1 MALDAPTPLVT
12 LAQMKAG
19 QFADLVKDYTDQ
31 DLSAIIGQATRACEG
46 ICGRR
51 LAPFTLTES
60 HRLVGVDPDEI
71 GDGSAVQSGFGA
83 VAAQSYAA
91 ALGASAGSQV
101 RHVWLNEYAP
111 VYPDMWT
118 YSGVAVTILPTF
130 GGEITVAANQI
141 TGPEPDTGHVWL
153 QLGLLAPVGS
163 WLRATYSGG
172 YTTFPADMVRAGKAL
187 TASLVLQEIDPVAAN
202 SQHDAGELEALAERL
217 LAPYVRG

>member
-1 MALDAPTPLVT
+1 MALDSPTPLVT
-12 LAQMKAG
+12 LDQMKAG

-31 DLSAIIGQATRACEG
+31 NLLAILGEATRACEG
-46 ICGRR
+46 ICNRR

-60 HRLVGVDPDEI
+60 HRLMGVDPDEM
-71 GDGSAVQSGFGA
+71 GDGTVVPST
-83 VAAQSYAA
+83 VAGIAGLSYSS
-91 ALGASAGSQV
+91 ALGATGASQV
-101 RHVWLNEYAP
+101 RHLWLNEYGP

-118 YSGVAVTILPTF
+118 YSNVAVTILPTY
-130 GGEITVAANQI
+130 GGTVTVTADQI

-163 WLRATYSGG
+163 WARATYSGG
-172 YTTFPADMVRAGKAL
+172 YTTIPADMVRAGKAL
-187 TASLVLQEIDPVAAN
+187 AASLILQEIDPVAAN